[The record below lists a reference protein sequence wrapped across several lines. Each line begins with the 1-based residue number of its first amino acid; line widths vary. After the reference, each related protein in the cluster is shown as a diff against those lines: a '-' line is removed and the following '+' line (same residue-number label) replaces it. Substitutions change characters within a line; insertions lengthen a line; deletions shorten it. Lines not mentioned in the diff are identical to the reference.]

1 LSQIDAALAE
11 LAALPESERL
21 AVLDAIEG
29 KRKDESYIRYWHPY
43 GTGHQWDIFRNW
55 KPEAKVVLVRGGNRS
70 GKSEAGAP
78 IAVAWAL
85 GKDYFRD
92 EPAWEWVQHLPIPPP
107 PNNIWVVGLDFPTV
121 KNVLWYEKLSNGK
134 DHPGFLP
141 SGSERETVIKKIS
154 ESDFQV
160 YFKNGS
166 VITCKSADSGREKFQ
181 GASVD
186 LVWIDEEPDID
197 IYEECRQRT
206 ADCAGKILVTV
217 TPLADI
223 SSGVR
228 EPWVY
233 DLHEQ
238 YVKGSKEII
247 SVSLSVLDNPFVPE
261 DEKRRLKEY
270 WAGKPDELTR
280 LYGDFVRRSG
290 LVYDQWKAEKHLI
303 APITL
308 HKDWK
313 RVVCID
319 PAPTGPTAVLWAAF
333 DTSGNMYVY
342 REYYE
347 KNLVVSEHAKSILV
361 RNGFDK
367 IDLWLIDPRGGIQ
380 RNAETHKTIAQLYRE
395 AGIPVREAKLPE
407 DFGVNAG
414 REYINSTVTAAARH
428 PFVKVFRTLDMFR
441 WEIEHY
447 VWDFYHNGPL
457 KGTSKDKPRKRHD
470 HLMNCFQY
478 LAGHRFKSRGAP
490 ELSATEKAEFS
501 RNNSYT

>member
-1 LSQIDAALAE
+1 MSQIDAALKE
-11 LAALPESERL
+11 LQELPESERL
-21 AVLDAIEG
+21 AILDAIEG
-29 KRKDESYIRYWHPY
+29 KRREQSYIRYWEPNASDD
-43 GTGHQWDIFRNW
+43 QKRIFDRWD
-55 KPEAKVVLVRGGNRS
+55 KDAKVVLVRGGNRS

-78 IAVAWAL
+78 VAVAWAL
-85 GKDYFRD
+85 GKDYFRN
-92 EPAWEWVQHLPIPPP
+92 EPAWEWVQRLPIPEP
-107 PNNIWVVGLDFPTV
+107 PNNIWIVGLDFPTV

-141 SGSERETVIKKIS
+141 SGAERDAVIKKIS

-186 LVWIDEEPDID
+186 LVWIDEEPDLD

-217 TPLADI
+217 TPLIDI

-228 EPWVY
+228 EPWVF
-233 DLHEQ
+233 DLYEQ
-238 YVKGSKEII
+238 SVKGSKE
-247 SVSLSVLDNPFVPE
+247 VQAFTLSVLSNRYVPE

-270 WAGKPDELTR
+270 WAGKPDEQAR

-290 LVYDQWKAEKHLI
+290 LVYSDWNPSKHVTKPVRL
-303 APITL
+303 PSE
-308 HKDWK
+308 WK
-313 RVVCID
+313 RVACID
-319 PAPTGPTAVLWAAF
+319 PAPTGPTACLWAAI
-333 DTSGNMYVY
+333 TPSGDMYVY

-347 KNLVVSEHAKSILV
+347 RNLVVSDHAKRILV
-361 RNGFDK
+361 ENGADK
-367 IDLWLIDPRGGIQ
+367 IDLWLIDPKGGSQ
-380 RNAETHKTIAQLYRE
+380 RNAETHKTTAMLYRE
-395 AGIPVREAKLPE
+395 NGIPVREAKLPE
-407 DFGVNAG
+407 DYGIQAS
-414 REYINSTVTAAARH
+414 REYIAAATDKTARH
-428 PFVKVFRTLDMFR
+428 PKAQFFDSLKTFQ

-457 KGTSKDKPRKRHD
+457 KGASKDKPRKRHD

-478 LAGHRFKSRGAP
+478 ICGHRFKGKGAKEP
-490 ELSATEKAEFS
+490 TETEKAEFA